1 MSPERRRRTVAE
13 VRRRLGPQKVSERRA
28 CRILDQPR
36 NTQRYQSRRP
46 DDEPRLLREMRALAR
61 QRPRFGAERIHRLL
75 VERAWK
81 VNEKRVHRLW
91 KREHMQVPRKQ
102 HRKRRF
108 PGGSENSCLRHRA
121 EHRDHVWSYD
131 FLTDRTEDGRQ
142 LRLLAVIDEYT
153 RECLA
158 IEVGHSFTAHDVIG
172 VLQYLFAVRG
182 APQHIRS
189 DNGPEFVAKAV
200 CRWLEKA
207 DVKTLF
213 VAKGSPWENG
223 YVESF
228 NGTLRDELLNGD
240 IFLSMEEVRWVIDR
254 WRLDYN
260 HHRIHSSLDYQTPA
274 AYAAGCVLPGFATLN
289 PPEHSRTTNPDSL
302 TQPGAKTGG

>member
-1 MSPERRRRTVAE
+1 MRN
-13 VRRRLGPQKVSERRA
+13 RLGPERVSERRA
-28 CRILDQPR
+28 CRVLGQPR
-36 NTQRYQSRRP
+36 NTQRYQSRRV
-46 DDEPRLLREMRALAR
+46 DDEPRLLREMRLLAR
-61 QRPRFGAERIHRLL
+61 QRPRFGSVRIYRLL
-75 VERAWK
+75 TQRGWT

-108 PGGSENSCLRHRA
+108 PGGSENGCVRHRA
-121 EHRDHVWSYD
+121 RYKNHVWSYD
-131 FLTDRTEDGRQ
+131 FVTDRTEDGRQ
-142 LRLLAVIDEYT
+142 LRLLVVIDEYT

-158 IEVGHSFTAHDVIG
+158 IEVGRSFSAQDVVG

-182 APQHIRS
+182 TPEHIRS
-189 DNGPEFVAKAV
+189 DNGPEFVSKV
-200 CRWLEKA
+200 ICRWLKEA

-213 VAKGSPWENG
+213 IAEGSPWENG

-228 NGTLRDELLNGD
+228 NGTLRDELLNRE
-240 IFLSMEEVRWVIDR
+240 IFLSFEEACWVIDR

-274 AYAAGCVLPGFATLN
+274 AYAAGCVLPASATPQ
-289 PPEHSRTTNPDSL
+289 PPEHSRFPNPNSL
-302 TQPGAKTGG
+302 THTGAKTGG

>member
-1 MSPERRRRTVAE
+1 MQVPGKQYRRRR
-13 VRRRLGPQKVSERRA
+13 LK
-28 CRILDQPR
+28 L
-36 NTQRYQSRRP
+36 
-46 DDEPRLLREMRALAR
+46 
-61 QRPRFGAERIHRLL
+61 
-75 VERAWK
+75 
-81 VNEKRVHRLW
+81 
-91 KREHMQVPRKQ
+91 
-102 HRKRRF
+102 
-108 PGGSENSCLRHRA
+108 GGSENSCVRYRA
-121 EHRDHVWSYD
+121 QHKDHVWSYD

-158 IEVGHSFTAHDVIG
+158 IEVGRSFTAQDVIG

-182 APQHIRS
+182 TPQHIRS

-223 YVESF
+223 YVESA
-228 NGTLRDELLNGD
+228 GGKLRDELLNRE
-240 IFLSMEEVRWVIDR
+240 IFLSLDEFRWVIDR

-260 HHRIHSSLDYQTPA
+260 HHRIHSSLNYQTPA
-274 AYAAGCVLPGFATLN
+274 AYAAGCVLQASAT
-289 PPEHSRTTNPDSL
+289 PAPAEHSRLLDPDSL
-302 TQPGAKTGG
+302 TPTGT